1 MSSTR
6 GQAAVFRLCHH
17 RGIHAPHRSHA
28 IRNSVEMSLLKSLTS
43 TSFIDRLLRKEN
55 DRIFY
60 KSNETPHAIHWVW
73 EMKVKPNCYRRRRH
87 SKRSKRLRM
96 SSAGARDPVVVCKQV
111 EQSPVSQHR
120 AQPATRVLP
129 LVERQAKSDG
139 MRSMV
144 FRQAATLLRQ
154 LRIDLSDLSEIQLP
168 PLQYFAR
175 EQLLH
180 SSELLIKRLV
190 LRNVHIDL
198 VDSVTENLITMHLR
212 ILQSCPAVGAWL
224 AGQLHRFVTAL
235 SDVAEI
241 LEMNRPNPVNW
252 RELADRMEEVANKF
266 VYKSWDVKSFVP
278 AMRTLRGDQ
287 LLGQGGFGCAYRGR
301 HIPTNLELCIK
312 VVPLQHFQLARHAC
326 SDKLVAS
333 VARCKFVVSYY
344 AAFETRTAH
353 IALMEF
359 VKGSDLN
366 KLTKASRVLAVEQV
380 RMVAAQLYLGLEY
393 LHMHG
398 FVHRDVKSANV
409 LVTMKGLVKL
419 IDFDTSKVCLSH
431 YVRDRALECFF
442 ARTAREFRDRE
453 KAGTLAYRA
462 PEAIQKQG
470 YGRALDW
477 WALGCVVFK
486 ITTGRL
492 PFHGDDAELKRRI
505 CETDP
510 EWSSQRCS
518 DVDSTCQEFIN
529 ALMIKDPTKRLGSS
543 CYSEIRQHAFFAG
556 LDFDSLSK
564 ADKYETLCEMPKEII
579 QIHNMSPLEAKQKQ
593 PNQQKKFVVTLAQ
606 CEDVLKPHRP
616 LMTYV
621 SRGFARAIARYSTG
635 LPDPPSAEPTPEYT
649 LLRFNE
655 KEHFDQVTDKSEYV
669 SRSEL
674 RGQGPK
680 DDSTEQTVDTITDTI
695 DPSPNSRKPTQP
707 PNVSELSRLSSKK
720 YSNLLRQRR
729 RKMVMDRYE
738 HLELNWRTELISA
751 MVSILTR
758 LDGIKEVV
766 PKDNPRIRE
775 IIHSS
780 SYVSLAVYAH
790 NPFRLAQLHRDI
802 AHVLKMDRNDAKDL
816 RLMCFRDKCRLRA
829 GFSLKTFIS
838 AADGG
843 TYSAHIFHR
852 VHPKL
857 MKGEMDNRLYAGDLL
872 LCVNG
877 IPTTGMKSQKEV
889 ADIVKLHRRRE
900 LILSILPCSPLRVPN

>member
-1 MSSTR
+1 
-6 GQAAVFRLCHH
+6 
-17 RGIHAPHRSHA
+17 
-28 IRNSVEMSLLKSLTS
+28 
-43 TSFIDRLLRKEN
+43 
-55 DRIFY
+55 
-60 KSNETPHAIHWVW
+60 
-73 EMKVKPNCYRRRRH
+73 MKVKPNCYRRRRH

-366 KLTKASRVLAVEQV
+366 KLTKASRVLGVEQV

-720 YSNLLRQRR
+720 YSKSDLKYTRQ
-729 RKMVMDRYE
+729 YNPSLE
-738 HLELNWRTELISA
+738 ILELTMPRSG
-751 MVSILTR
+751 VCPQKFGFSYR
-758 LDGIKEVV
+758 LLSGVDGSVGFVYRVKPDSVASRAGLFYGDMIAKVV